1 MAAPVIKLEPIR
13 MGDLLKTSSSSS
25 GYVAP
30 HLRVGTAKKEDVI
43 VGNNV
48 TSFPAL
54 GSVLQK
60 NVSAWKQV
68 VHKAPVETPVITE
81 PSVVRTIPTMN
92 DKIKEI
98 IHQSELEVLERQ
110 KPREEDPEK
119 MTREELLADGWIF
132 LSLKSVNEARLRL
145 NTL

>member
-13 MGDLLKTSSSSS
+13 MGDLLKTTSSS

-30 HLRVGTAKKEDVI
+30 HLRVGTAKKEEVI

-54 GSVLQK
+54 GTVQQK
-60 NVSAWKQV
+60 NVSMWKQV
-68 VHKAPVETPVITE
+68 VHKTPEVVEAPVIQT
-81 PSVVRTIPTMN
+81 SRMN

-98 IHQSELEVLERQ
+98 IHQSELEELKRQ

-119 MTREELLADGWIF
+119 MTREELLEDGWVF
-132 LSLKSVNEARLRL
+132 LSLKDANKARLRL
-145 NTL
+145 NSL

>member
-13 MGDLLKTSSSSS
+13 MGDLINTSSSSS

-30 HLRVGTAKKEDVI
+30 HLRVGTTKKEDAI

-54 GSVLQK
+54 GTVQQK
-60 NVSAWKQV
+60 NVSTWKQV
-68 VHKAPVETPVITE
+68 VHKAPVETPVVTE
-81 PSVVRTIPTMN
+81 PSVVRTMN
-92 DKIKEI
+92 DKIKQI
-98 IHQSELEVLERQ
+98 IHQSELEELERQ

-119 MTREELLADGWIF
+119 MTREELLADGWVF
-132 LSLKSVNEARLRL
+132 LSLKSANEARLRL
-145 NTL
+145 NSL